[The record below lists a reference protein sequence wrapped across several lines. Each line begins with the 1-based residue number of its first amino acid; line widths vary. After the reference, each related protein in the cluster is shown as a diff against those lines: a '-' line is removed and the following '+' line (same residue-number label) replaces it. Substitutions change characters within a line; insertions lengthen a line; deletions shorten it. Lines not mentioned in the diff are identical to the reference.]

1 MFESARHVPLRS
13 LPWNAGEAATAIEDA
28 VGDAVAH
35 FDPERF
41 WPAHPLDDVSDG
53 HASFYLGATGMI
65 WALDYL
71 GRVGAT

>member
-1 MFESARHVPLRS
+1 MFEAARHVPLRS

-53 HASFYLGATGMI
+53 HTSFYLAWISQT
-65 WALDYL
+65 
-71 GRVGAT
+71 